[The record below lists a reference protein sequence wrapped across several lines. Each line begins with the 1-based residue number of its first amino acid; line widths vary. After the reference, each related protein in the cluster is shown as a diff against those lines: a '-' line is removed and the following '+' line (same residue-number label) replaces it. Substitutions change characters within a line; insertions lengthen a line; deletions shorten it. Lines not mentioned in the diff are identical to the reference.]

1 MKGQNKTEVFILI
14 EGEPYEGEAIIG
26 VYASEEIALKKA
38 KTIKPSDGKFSKVE
52 NTPYVHEWKVA
63 KPLGEYM
70 YIEKHKV
77 MEK

>member
-14 EGEPYEGEAIIG
+14 EGEPYEGEVIIG

-38 KTIKPSDGKFSKVE
+38 KTIKPPSKSQFNKVEDTPWVHAWNSGPFSK
-52 NTPYVHEWKVA
+52 
-63 KPLGEYM
+63 YM
-70 YIEKHKV
+70 YIAKHKV